1 MFNFSCSLI
10 SFLSYTGRSW
20 SMKQPCLSNCYG
32 QMSGCS
38 GNRRVPVCFD
48 VKLEPFLDTNLIFS
62 RADYNS
68 RKSNKNRCVFH
79 LLSVMYQLTEN
90 KQNTMM
96 LCENATITWTE
107 TPEQRRYVWKLFLQ
121 LISGL
126 AGFFPRHI
134 TRVWYHTN
142 GKESTFPTHRH
153 SHMIFLWR
161 FIIAT

>member
-1 MFNFSCSLI
+1 MGPLWNVQFQLFIDFFPQLYRKII
-10 SFLSYTGRSW
+10 SKGRKII

-121 LISGL
+121 LISWLSWIFPASYHPGL
-126 AGFFPRHI
+126 ISYKR
-134 TRVWYHTN
+134 
-142 GKESTFPTHRH
+142 
-153 SHMIFLWR
+153 
-161 FIIAT
+161 